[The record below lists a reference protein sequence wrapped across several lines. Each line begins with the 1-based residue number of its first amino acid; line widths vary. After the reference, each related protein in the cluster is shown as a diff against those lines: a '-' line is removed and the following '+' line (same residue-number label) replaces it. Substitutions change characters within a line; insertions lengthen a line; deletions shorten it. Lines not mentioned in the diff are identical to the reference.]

1 MKRFL
6 SIIFL
11 QSFLVGG
18 VFLSHSEAAI
28 YSNANDLCSRPASC
42 NGLLCLNLLG
52 LIDLGLVNEIEI
64 PVLNQSISE
73 LQNVVLTYDTSAW
86 LGASVL
92 SDCGINGVSG
102 SALSLGTA
110 GSCGQ
115 QSNIDIDLNSTD
127 LVNIGLFSYGYQ
139 FYPATPVN
147 SMEQNSIYMR
157 GTVTAS
163 LLSSN
168 YLYGSYV
175 KGADTY
181 YGQIQPCTT
190 STPVLP
196 DPLPQEDLCY
206 ADVQSDGNKCDM
218 AGSFYYDIG
227 PNTNHNCLTSQVIR
241 NKDMNTTIDTV
252 AVYKMYSP
260 SITDGV
266 CGVGG
271 CSGPSALSI
280 LSGYGAGYTYA
291 IGTLAPDSNVTI
303 SDQDTYYSDGTV
315 NDIVLYG
322 RYVKNGAL
330 YEGELPAC
338 PAGGGTID
346 INDFASQVDI
356 VDAVVSATDP
366 YKGVIHTKVSNKPN
380 YQMTSVFLGDS
391 NESQNANNTYGG
403 YITANKTVDMYVVY
417 YLSDATCTDTIRL
430 MTVPGGNEPVVS
442 IFQAGDS
449 TATSNAFTMA
459 YTDSLR
465 AKRAARFKYKAL
477 DLSKLIIDA
486 NIDCPNSSTSGSAS
500 GTVTGIPACLTSTS
514 AESTP
519 AERYK
524 EVFGELAFERCWE
537 AIANGQPCNSS
548 AIAANV
554 PEPYNTQYGCLECS
568 LGGIPY
574 TCSSDAFAIR
584 PDHYAIS
591 TVDPH
596 YPDLLRSGSD
606 HNMTVYAL
614 NYGINVA
621 TLDYNQTGGAGGNID
636 LNQSMYLHTGVFDTA
651 GLLHGTLQW
660 STWDFD
666 MQNGVSYY
674 PATGATEVAGVTFND
689 VGRVVIGVQ
698 DHEWASVDILNL
710 DDNTSED
717 CSPDGAYI
725 CGDQNVTYIP
735 HHFDFNET
743 NVTNNNGL
751 PGSFTYLANLNEA
764 NTSTYVMAARV
775 DTLVAAKN
783 ALGGVTQ
790 NFRDGAEYYENKV
803 WLVQAVHDALHGD
816 ANVTKIGDPTV
827 DGVMLGFGKD
837 GDENGTKS
845 ITWDETNLSQVLRF
859 NFPRQ
864 KNAPV
869 NPFII
874 DGPDYNVSIV
884 SHYTQTP
891 PSPSYDSEAFPR
903 GDRNATADGKVL
915 FIYGRAHSP
924 RFRVPC
930 DVAGAAPCSTEVAKP
945 VKVYYEFYYYVP
957 GSYSIDANNT
967 LPIST
972 YLTALTNDN
981 QRSSDAIKW
990 YINTLHTPTDG
1001 NITTTAPAVGTL
1013 VNDGTYTN
1021 VNGMTLI
1028 PYTYNGNEGYPYK
1041 ATIRVN
1047 PYNGSSSWLIYN
1059 KYNANATHNEFEL
1072 EFNNK
1077 SGAKTGTDAAG
1088 AAVDS
1093 DANTNTNRR
1102 IQW

>member
-18 VFLSHSEAAI
+18 VFISISEAAI
-28 YSNANDLCSRPASC
+28 
-42 NGLLCLNLLG
+42 
-52 LIDLGLVNEIEI
+52 
-64 PVLNQSISE
+64 
-73 LQNVVLTYDTSAW
+73 
-86 LGASVL
+86 
-92 SDCGINGVSG
+92 
-102 SALSLGTA
+102 
-110 GSCGQ
+110 
-115 QSNIDIDLNSTD
+115 
-127 LVNIGLFSYGYQ
+127 
-139 FYPATPVN
+139 
-147 SMEQNSIYMR
+147 
-157 GTVTAS
+157 
-163 LLSSN
+163 
-168 YLYGSYV
+168 
-175 KGADTY
+175 
-181 YGQIQPCTT
+181 
-190 STPVLP
+190 
-196 DPLPQEDLCY
+196 EDLCY
-206 ADVQSDGNKCDM
+206 GNVQGIGNKCEKK
-218 AGSFYYDIG
+218 GYFYYG
-227 PNTNHNCLTSQVIR
+227 PNNPHTCEATQEIR
-241 NKDMNTTIDTV
+241 NKDTNTSLSSV
-252 AVYKMYSP
+252 FVYKMYDP
-260 SITDGV
+260 TIDNGT

-271 CSGPSALSI
+271 CTTTNPAPLSLVSGFGS
-280 LSGYGAGYTYA
+280 GYTYD
-291 IGTLAPDSNVTI
+291 IGTLAPETNVTV
-303 SDQDTYYSDGTV
+303 SDFNSWYSGGEIDDIILYATYTKDGQD
-315 NDIVLYG
+315 
-322 RYVKNGAL
+322 
-330 YEGELPAC
+330 YEGMIPSC
-338 PAGGGTID
+338 PGAGGTID

-356 VDAVVSATDP
+356 VDTVVNTADP
-366 YKGVIHTKVSNKPN
+366 YTGVIHTKVSNKPN
-380 YQMTSVFLGDS
+380 YQMTAVFLGDS
-391 NESQNANNTYGG
+391 NETQSADNTYGG
-403 YITANKTVDMYVVY
+403 HITENKTVDMYVVY
-417 YLSDATCTDTIRL
+417 YLSDETCDETVRL

-442 IFQAGDS
+442 IFQAGAS
-449 TATSNAFTMA
+449 TAASNVFTMA

-486 NIDCPNSSTSGSAS
+486 DIDCPNSSTSGSAS

-524 EVFGELAFERCWE
+524 EVFGDVAFERCWE

-591 TVDPH
+591 TIDPH

-614 NYGINVA
+614 NYDSAVA
-621 TLDYNQTGGAGGNID
+621 TLDYNQSGGNGGNIE
-636 LNQSMYLHTGVFDTA
+636 LQQSMYLKTGVLDTT

-660 STWDFD
+660 STWEFD
-666 MQNGVSYY
+666 MKNGLSIY
-674 PATGATEVAGVTFND
+674 PATGATEVAGVKFDD

-698 DHEWASVDILNL
+698 DHEWASVDIANA
-710 DDNTSED
+710 DDSTPED

-775 DTLVAAKN
+775 DTLVSAKN
-783 ALGGVTQ
+783 ALDGVTQ

-803 WLVQAVHDALHGD
+803 WLVQAAHDTLHGD
-816 ANVTKIGDPTV
+816 ANVTKIGDPAV
-827 DGVMLGFGKD
+827 DGVLLGFGKD

-845 ITWDETNLSQVLRF
+845 ITWDETDLTQVLRF
-859 NFPRQ
+859 NFPRK

-884 SHYTQTP
+884 SHYTQTAP
-891 PSPSYDSEAFPR
+891 PVPPAVAGVTYDTDAYPR
-903 GDRNATADGKVL
+903 GDRNATADGRVL
-915 FIYGRAHSP
+915 FVYGRAHSP

-930 DVAGAAPCSTEVAKP
+930 DVAGTAPCSTEVAKP

-957 GSYSIDANNT
+957 GSYSLDANTSIPEMNA
-967 LPIST
+967 LSDDNRRST
-972 YLTALTNDN
+972 D
-981 QRSSDAIKW
+981 SIKW
-990 YINTLHTPTDG
+990 YINTLHTATDG
-1001 NITTTAPAVGTL
+1001 NITTTSPAVGAL
-1013 VNDGTYTN
+1013 VSDGTYTN
-1021 VNGMTLI
+1021 VNGWTQI

-1047 PYNGSSSWLIYN
+1047 PYNGSNSWLIYN
-1059 KYNANATHNEFEL
+1059 KYNANATRNEFEL

-1077 SGAKTGTDAAG
+1077 SGAKTGTDAADVT
-1088 AAVDS
+1088 VDS
-1093 DANTNTNRR
+1093 EGNTNTNRR